1 MIIFST
7 IVKAVITGRN
17 VYRNIKNSINYLLS
31 GNFAGILCVFIA
43 SLLLLPT
50 PFFPVHLLFM
60 NLITDSLP
68 AIAIGM
74 ETGKNGVLKEKP
86 RSSSDS
92 ILNKQTVLQITF
104 EGIIIAIC
112 TMCAYLFG
120 LKQDPLVAS
129 TMAFAT
135 ICLARL
141 LHGFNCRSNL
151 PLTKIGFLYKSFKH
165 LCILNWIF
173 FTACHFIR
181 AIYAQFIYDSNNLDN
196 SIICY
201 LCICIDS
208 YYNYSD

>member
-1 MIIFST
+1 
-7 IVKAVITGRN
+7 
-17 VYRNIKNSINYLLS
+17 
-31 GNFAGILCVFIA
+31 
-43 SLLLLPT
+43 
-50 PFFPVHLLFM
+50 
-60 NLITDSLP
+60 
-68 AIAIGM
+68 
-74 ETGKNGVLKEKP
+74 
-86 RSSSDS
+86 
-92 ILNKQTVLQITF
+92 
-104 EGIIIAIC
+104 
-112 TMCAYLFG
+112 MCAYLFG

-129 TMAFAT
+129 AMAFAT

-151 PLTKIGFLYKSFKH
+151 PLTKIGFYTNRSSIYAFLIGF
-165 LCILNWIF
+165 F

>member
-1 MIIFST
+1 
-7 IVKAVITGRN
+7 
-17 VYRNIKNSINYLLS
+17 
-31 GNFAGILCVFIA
+31 
-43 SLLLLPT
+43 
-50 PFFPVHLLFM
+50 M

-151 PLTKIGFLYKSFKH
+151 PLTKIGFYTNRSSIYAFL
-165 LCILNWIF
+165 IG